1 MIKKNW
7 LAFALAFVLPIVLVF
22 WWWGGFN
29 RATVEETVL
38 GPYHY
43 VYAEHIGS
51 YGKLPDIQIK
61 VANAL
66 RAQGISPGVPITVLY
81 DDPRVTPKREQRARV
96 GYLLPSGVH
105 VKAPLLVD
113 DIPARPVLAARVQ
126 ASLLL
131 APSIAYQ
138 ALHNYLKP
146 NGRDIRMPTVEI
158 YVPGTSIREMGVLT
172 VQMPV

>member
-43 VYAEHIGS
+43 VYAEHTGN

-61 VANAL
+61 VADAL
-66 RAQGISPGVPITVLY
+66 RAQGITPGVPITILY
-81 DDPRVTPKREQRARV
+81 DDPRNTAKREQRARV
-96 GYLLPSGVH
+96 GYLLPAGVS

-113 DIPARPVLAARVQ
+113 DIPARPVLAASVQ

-131 APSIAYQ
+131 APSMAYQ
-138 ALHNYLKP
+138 ALHDYLKP
-146 NGRDIRMPTVEI
+146 KGQDIRMPTVEI
-158 YVPGTSIREMGVLT
+158 YVPGTSISQMGVLT
-172 VQMPV
+172 VQMPI

>member
-7 LAFALAFVLPIVLVF
+7 LAFVLAFVLPIVLAF

-29 RATVEETVL
+29 QVKVEETVL

-43 VYAEHIGS
+43 AYAEHVGN
-51 YGKLPDIQIK
+51 YGKIPDIQIK

-66 RAQGISPGVPITVLY
+66 RAQGITPGGSITILY
-81 DDPRVTPKREQRARV
+81 DDPRITVKREQRARV
-96 GYLLPSGVH
+96 GYMLPTGIE

-113 DIPARPVLAARVQ
+113 DIPARPVLTARVR

-131 APSIAYQ
+131 APSMAYQ
-138 ALHNYLKP
+138 ALHDYLKP
-146 NGRDIRMPTVEI
+146 KGQDIRMPTVEI
-158 YVPGTSIREMGVLT
+158 YLPGTSISEMGVLT
-172 VQMPV
+172 VQMPI